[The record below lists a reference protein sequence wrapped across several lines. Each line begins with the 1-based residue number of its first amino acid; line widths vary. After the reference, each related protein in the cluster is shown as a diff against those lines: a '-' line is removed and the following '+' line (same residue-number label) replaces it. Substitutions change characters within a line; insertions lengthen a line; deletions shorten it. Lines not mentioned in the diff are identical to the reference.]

1 MGVSESMKMENI
13 ETLTIKVFFMCMY
26 ANISNKHKNDF
37 MIVLQSVQHTVTM
50 DIMKVG
56 VQLKF

>member
-1 MGVSESMKMENI
+1 MKMENI

-50 DIMKVG
+50 DIVTVG
-56 VQLKF
+56 V